1 MYMNISILTLCYNS
15 GILSIILRT
24 PNGLGHFFSP
34 NFVVLKFLNLL
45 FIMRITAHECILG
58 YLKSSMKEKTIAFF
72 DCKEGLNPK
81 ILTKA
86 CLEGIEEERT
96 YYLSFNKTRGSS
108 RKKIKGVLEVLLR
121 EYNITFIAGQRYY
134 FGPTESESVTTYAFR
149 NYCLV
154 IHFIILNDLMSIKK
168 ISDNH
173 QKIKFYQ
180 AGDSQEQ
187 NLANGE

>member
-1 MYMNISILTLCYNS
+1 M
-15 GILSIILRT
+15 
-24 PNGLGHFFSP
+24 
-34 NFVVLKFLNLL
+34 K
-45 FIMRITAHECILG
+45 ITAHECMLD
-58 YLKSSMKEKTIAFF
+58 YLNSSMKEKILAFF

-96 YYLSFNKTRGSS
+96 YYLSFNKAKGSS
-108 RKKIKGVLEVLLR
+108 RKKIKSVLEVLLR
-121 EYNITFIAGQRYY
+121 EYNITFIVGQRYY
-134 FGPTESESVTTYAFR
+134 FGPTDFESVTTYAFR
-149 NYCLV
+149 NDNLI

-180 AGDSQEQ
+180 AGYSHNE
-187 NLANGE
+187 NLAYGE